1 MTQILKTQIDP
12 HPGVPVF
19 RRLRLYCFDNLIF
32 FNSQGVP
39 ATQTQEW
46 LTQPVVGG
54 DISFVD
60 LDADARKR
68 AKSGTS
74 FETEGDSVIALN
86 NVSRPSPN
94 PSATPASKPVRSL
107 ASTPMHN
114 STMMPGAAALAA
126 AAAAAAGE
134 EGDEAMELD
143 FSQIEA
149 IEDDE
154 VLSRTLE
161 ESLNM
166 SKREEEEEE
175 RRLKMAIEASLKEVC
190 VVGCVAKICVI
201 VLV

>member
-1 MTQILKTQIDP
+1 
-12 HPGVPVF
+12 
-19 RRLRLYCFDNLIF
+19 
-32 FNSQGVP
+32 
-39 ATQTQEW
+39 
-46 LTQPVVGG
+46 
-54 DISFVD
+54 
-60 LDADARKR
+60 
-68 AKSGTS
+68 
-74 FETEGDSVIALN
+74 
-86 NVSRPSPN
+86 
-94 PSATPASKPVRSL
+94 
-107 ASTPMHN
+107 MHN

-126 AAAAAAGE
+126 ASATGE

-190 VVGCVAKICVI
+190 AVGGMPKRYAI
-201 VLV
+201 VWFKTLLVM